1 MAYKQSPGRGN
12 RAKTGHGVPSAFM
25 QQKPNYQ
32 GANIEETESKLGTG
46 ASYAAG
52 KALSDYPAQRKHVI
66 KNLQT
71 DAATGTKSY
80 ETKINAKNAVE
91 QIQVARDSM
100 AYLGGIKDPKER
112 ERKGVEFSFSF
123 SPNSKSGKAQIN
135 SKGGEYQGP
144 GGVSGSQE
152 DKKKILQNLRVEGV
166 SSSNRPDMA
175 QKTFGIGAVPKA
187 EEKNKISGAK
197 KKSPVK
203 QMETINKVVSKAKE
217 IGSKI
222 VGGIKKMDKALEG
235 NSDTRSYERS
245 DTVLGR
251 RAVGAQAGKKASPA
265 KMKVSKKTAYDIK
278 EASNQKLKPGARKH
292 YAENA
297 QAAMKNKKTPAKMK
311 KC

>member
-112 ERKGVEFSFSF
+112 ERKGAEFSFSF

-152 DKKKILQNLRVEGV
+152 DKKKILQDLRVEGV
-166 SSSNRPDMA
+166 SSNTNPNMA

-187 EEKNKISGAK
+187 LEQFNKVTGVTK
-197 KKSPVK
+197 KKVSPAR
-203 QMETINKVVSKAKE
+203 QMGTINKVVSKAKE

-235 NSDTRSYERS
+235 NPDTRSYERS

-251 RAVGAQAGKKASPA
+251 RAVGAQAGKKASAAPQLKSVVKK
-265 KMKVSKKTAYDIK
+265 KMAGKKA
-278 EASNQKLKPGARKH
+278 
-292 YAENA
+292 
-297 QAAMKNKKTPAKMK
+297 PAKMK

>member
-25 QQKPNYQ
+25 QEKPNYQ
-32 GANIEETESKLGTG
+32 AANIAEAENQYGVG
-46 ASYAAG
+46 ASYAAS
-52 KALSDYPAQRKHVI
+52 KALSDYPAQRKHLL
-66 KNLQT
+66 KNFEKNEK
-71 DAATGTKSY
+71 TGNSSY
-80 ETKINAKNAVE
+80 EIKRDARKAVE

-100 AYLGGIKDPKER
+100 AYLGNTKDPKER
-112 ERKGVEFSFSF
+112 ERLGASFSF
-123 SPNSKSGKAQIN
+123 NYSPNSEYGKKQIN
-135 SKGGEYQGP
+135 ERHGGEYQGP
-144 GGVSGSQE
+144 GRQSGSQE
-152 DKKKILQNLRVEGV
+152 DKKKILQNLRFEGATL
-166 SSSNRPDMA
+166 NTNPDMA

-222 VGGIKKMDKALEG
+222 VGGIKRMDKALEG
-235 NSDTRSYERS
+235 NSDTRSFNAK

-251 RAVGAQAGKKASPA
+251 KSTGARAGEKASPA
-265 KMKVSKKTAYDIK
+265 KMKIGKKAVTK
-278 EASNQKLKPGARKH
+278 MTG
-292 YAENA
+292 
-297 QAAMKNKKTPAKMK
+297 KKAPAKMK